1 MRATD
6 EHPEARPAFVYPVL
20 FFGVLS
26 FSISAILVR
35 FAGDMPGLAV
45 AAWRTVFAVVMLA
58 PYALPRIAPE
68 VRRFTGRE
76 RLLIAGAGVMLG
88 LHFVTWIESL
98 YHTSVAS
105 ASVIVSTTPL
115 FLAVFGYWLLRERL
129 SRRVVVS
136 IVLAVTGTALIAWG
150 DTLGPD
156 RAEGA
161 LFGNGLAL
169 AAVLFQCFYMLVGRV
184 VRQKTSWPA
193 YVFPLYT
200 CAALT
205 TVAVALIRGV
215 PLFGYDRSIY
225 GLCAL
230 MALFPQ
236 LLGHG
241 SFNFALKFF
250 KAAFLGLLGLTE
262 PVIASI
268 LAFFLFDEMP
278 TPVALTGM
286 TIVLLSVFA
295 VIRSRRR
302 TPLVEPEM

>member
-6 EHPEARPAFVYPVL
+6 DHHEARPAFVYPVL
-20 FFGVLS
+20 FFGILS

-35 FAGDMPGLAV
+35 FAGEMPGLAV
-45 AAWRTVFAVVMLA
+45 AAWRTAFAVVMLA
-58 PYALPRIAPE
+58 PYALPRIGPE
-68 VRRFTGRE
+68 LRRFTGRE
-76 RLLIAGAGVMLG
+76 KLLIAGAGVMLG

-115 FLAVFGYWLLRERL
+115 FLAVFGYLILRERL
-129 SRRVVVS
+129 SRRVIVS
-136 IVLAVTGTALIAWG
+136 IVPAVIGTALIAWG
-150 DTLGPD
+150 DTVGPD
-156 RAEGA
+156 RVAGA

-169 AAVLFQCFYMLVGRV
+169 AAVLFQCFYMLIGRV
-184 VRQKTSWPA
+184 LRRQTSWAA

-205 TVAVALIRGV
+205 TAAVALIRGV
-215 PLFGYDRSIY
+215 PLFGYDLSLY

-241 SFNFALKFF
+241 SFNFALRFF
-250 KAAFLGLLGLTE
+250 KAALLGLLGLTE
-262 PVIASI
+262 PVLASV
-268 LAFFLFDEMP
+268 LAYFLFDEMP
-278 TPVALTGM
+278 TPLALTGM
-286 TIVLLSVFA
+286 AIVLVSVFA

-302 TPLVEPEM
+302 TTLAGP